1 MGDDH
6 IVAVGAAVLGHDDR
20 AGLGCV
26 DGAGVTHPADV
37 RTLVVGGADTAGR
50 VPSAHGGGDV
60 PAVHRPDVA
69 AWIGLCGLAVGGLL
83 GHQLVA
89 EALGLRPQ
97 GVLLRLQI
105 CQCGLRLVLVGGQ
118 LLDDGVGL
126 AALGVQLI
134 LLADQLRLGGLG
146 LSLAA
151 LQRGLLLLD
160 LRLKGLEV
168 VDDALV
174 VLHDL
179 VDGVQPAQQV
189 GKAAG
194 PEQHRPVAD
203 LVLLLHLSDPA
214 AEQLVLGRLFF
225 LSLYQLR
232 LRLGDE
238 GGIPVDLGL
247 RIGDLCLRI
256 GDLLVQQLFPGHSLA
271 LVVRQGIQLGLELLF
286 LRVQA
291 VGLILQFIHVRPGDG
306 RRRSQIGAGDSQG
319 QRRCEHGAEDA
330 VESPASFLHARH
342 LTPAKISG

>member
-1 MGDDH
+1 MAQGIHPDTVLRHLKVQVRPGGVAGGSGDTDHIPLVHILPHLHLPAGHVGIQRGIAAAVGDDH

-134 LLADQLRLGGLG
+134 LL
-146 LSLAA
+146 
-151 LQRGLLLLD
+151 
-160 LRLKGLEV
+160 
-168 VDDALV
+168 
-174 VLHDL
+174 
-179 VDGVQPAQQV
+179 
-189 GKAAG
+189 
-194 PEQHRPVAD
+194 
-203 LVLLLHLSDPA
+203 
-214 AEQLVLGRLFF
+214 
-225 LSLYQLR
+225 
-232 LRLGDE
+232 
-238 GGIPVDLGL
+238 
-247 RIGDLCLRI
+247 C
-256 GDLLVQQLFPGHSLA
+256 
-271 LVVRQGIQLGLELLF
+271 
-286 LRVQA
+286 
-291 VGLILQFIHVRPGDG
+291 
-306 RRRSQIGAGDSQG
+306 
-319 QRRCEHGAEDA
+319 
-330 VESPASFLHARH
+330 
-342 LTPAKISG
+342 

>member
-1 MGDDH
+1 MDW
-6 IVAVGAAVLGHDDR
+6 
-20 AGLGCV
+20 
-26 DGAGVTHPADV
+26 
-37 RTLVVGGADTAGR
+37 
-50 VPSAHGGGDV
+50 
-60 PAVHRPDVA
+60 PD
-69 AWIGLCGLAVGGLL
+69 CGLL

-179 VDGVQPAQQV
+179 VDGVQP
-189 GKAAG
+189 G
-194 PEQHRPVAD
+194 PT
-203 LVLLLHLSDPA
+203 
-214 AEQLVLGRLFF
+214 GR
-225 LSLYQLR
+225 
-232 LRLGDE
+232 
-238 GGIPVDLGL
+238 
-247 RIGDLCLRI
+247 
-256 GDLLVQQLFPGHSLA
+256 
-271 LVVRQGIQLGLELLF
+271 
-286 LRVQA
+286 
-291 VGLILQFIHVRPGDG
+291 
-306 RRRSQIGAGDSQG
+306 
-319 QRRCEHGAEDA
+319 
-330 VESPASFLHARH
+330 
-342 LTPAKISG
+342 